1 MVAVVGNKY
10 DNYEFEQVQ
19 EIEGKHLS
27 KHLNAIFHLT
37 SAKTGSGVDELFTK
51 IGRQYVNP
59 DMTIINQTMK
69 QEVSMYSNNIKL
81 KNTKNDKKKKRKFC

>member
-1 MVAVVGNKY
+1 MVGNKY

-81 KNTKNDKKKKRKFC
+81 KNTKNDKKKKKKLC

>member
-1 MVAVVGNKY
+1 MVGNKY
-10 DNYEFEQVQ
+10 DNYEYEQVQ

>member
-10 DNYEFEQVQ
+10 DNYEYEQVQ

>member
-1 MVAVVGNKY
+1 MIAVVGNKY
-10 DNYEFEQVQ
+10 DNYEYEQVQ

-81 KNTKNDKKKKRKFC
+81 KNTKSDKKKKRKFC